1 MMLDSHPGERFV
13 SGVIFSFLV
22 STVITVGIE
31 YLIGQF
37 GRHQYLGPRVGVA
50 MAAAVSA
57 VLCLSGPV
65 FERTVLRHRRRLFVL
80 DADLNQSIYGRV
92 LGVAGG
98 VTAGASLVTQWF

>member
-13 SGVIFSFLV
+13 SGVIVSFLL
-22 STVITVGIE
+22 STAITLGTV
-31 YLIGQF
+31 YLLGQF
-37 GRHQYLGPRVGVA
+37 GRHQYLGPRVGVG

-92 LGVAGG
+92 LGVLAG
-98 VTAGASLVTQWF
+98 VAAGAALVTQWF